1 VCSFSTPMGAICGT
15 EKDPTTKEIDKK
27 THELAN
33 ELSSTVKV
41 LLLGPGESGKSTIF
55 KQLKIIQDN
64 GGFSREEQL
73 NYKNLVYIN
82 CVSQMRCMVEAAI
95 ALQHPFEKQASLE
108 HAQTLMKL
116 TRETQW
122 SVDMGKMIQALW
134 ADNGIQTLYQKRGRE
149 YQLNDTAD
157 YFFNNIERY
166 MDPSFVP
173 TYDDILR
180 VRVRST
186 GIEEAVFTFDKR
198 TFRFVDV
205 GGQRAERRKWVHCFD
220 GVTAVLYCACL
231 SSYDLPLRED
241 PRQNRMAEALMLFQ
255 EIVNSDN
262 FRNRGI
268 IFFLNKTD
276 LFAEKL
282 KNSPLN
288 NIFPTFKDGADFDKA
303 CSFVKNVFLERIDSS
318 KRDMN
323 SIFTHFTC
331 ALDTKN
337 MAFVVKA
344 VRRRLL
350 DEIVAEFV

>member
-1 VCSFSTPMGAICGT
+1 
-15 EKDPTTKEIDKK
+15 
-27 THELAN
+27 
-33 ELSSTVKV
+33 
-41 LLLGPGESGKSTIF
+41 
-55 KQLKIIQDN
+55 
-64 GGFSREEQL
+64 
-73 NYKNLVYIN
+73 
-82 CVSQMRCMVEAAI
+82 VEAAI
-95 ALQHPFEKQASLE
+95 ALQQPFEKKESLE
-108 HAQTLMKL
+108 HAQALMKL

-122 SVDMGKMIQALW
+122 SVEMAKMIQALW
-134 ADNGIQTLYQKRGRE
+134 SDKGIQDLYTKRGRE

-157 YFFNNIERY
+157 YFFNNIDRF
-166 MDPSFVP
+166 MDTAFLP
-173 TYDDILR
+173 TFDDILR

-220 GVTAVLYCACL
+220 GVAAVLYCACL
-231 SSYDLPLRED
+231 SGYDLPLRED

-262 FRNRGI
+262 FKNRGI

-276 LFAEKL
+276 LSTEKL
-282 KNSPLN
+282 KTSPLS
-288 NIFPTFKDGADFDKA
+288 NIFPTFKDSTDFAKA
-303 CSFVKNVFLERIDSS
+303 CSFVKDVFLERIDTSN
-318 KRDMN
+318 RDMN